1 MAEST
6 EVEAGA
12 PIAKD
17 AIDPDL
23 VKLSRA
29 RPKIGAVTSLGVVVL
44 CAYFMLRL
52 SPDRHFAG
60 EPKEPAA
67 VAVADV
73 AAGKVESESYIAL
86 DGDPAVA
93 NAIRTSKNPGGLGMR
108 ITPMR
113 GSGDRVWVALTD
125 GDDKPTLGRYIG
137 RLRPMDDM
145 PFEEALRSYAAAN
158 PRPVFATVAA
168 IKAGVGAGEIK
179 TVTGNVIRPA
189 DTTGAGYDVI
199 EPARA
204 QIIVTFSGK
213 SQNHGDLLDIK
224 AWEAELA
231 KVGIPVKHAANASRG
246 SAGSSGAEGRRGS
259 IDEVAQRDEVLR
271 QARFEAAMSMAEVT
285 AKLEAAKLW
294 ARVEP
299 VVTHTETTWGALKAN
314 PAALAGTDLVGIYI
328 LSGIP
333 SDAQILLV
341 GERPEDYWHVM
352 PVTIVLG
359 LIALLFLWAFARA
372 VKDLMPTRA

>member
-52 SPDRHFAG
+52 GPDRHFAG

-73 AAGKVESESYIAL
+73 AAGKVASESYIAL

-93 NAIRTSKNPGGLGMR
+93 NAIRTSKNEGGLGMR

-158 PRPVFATVAA
+158 PRPVFATVDA
-168 IKAGVGAGEIK
+168 IKAGIGSGEIK
-179 TVTGNVIRPA
+179 TVTGNTVKPA
-189 DTTGAGYDVI
+189 DTIGAGYDII

-231 KVGIPVKHAANASRG
+231 KVGIPVKHAAA
-246 SAGSSGAEGRRGS
+246 
-259 IDEVAQRDEVLR
+259 DDVAQRDEILR
-271 QARFEAAMSMAEVT
+271 QARFEAAMSMADVT

-314 PAALAGTDLVGIYI
+314 PAALAGTDLVGLYV

-341 GERPEDYWHVM
+341 GEQPEDYWHVM